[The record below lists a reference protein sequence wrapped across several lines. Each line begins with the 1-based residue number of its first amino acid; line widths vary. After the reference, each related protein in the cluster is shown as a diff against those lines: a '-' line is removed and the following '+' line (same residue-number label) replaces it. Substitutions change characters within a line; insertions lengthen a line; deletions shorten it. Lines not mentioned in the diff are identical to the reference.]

1 MSYDKNGKT
10 KWGYTA
16 GTVDVIKW
24 MKILLE
30 PTHDYAKDAAV
41 VNAKKLLARLNK
53 TAEEVVAEYLKELWN
68 YAVKEIARK
77 KGDEWRSIY
86 KLRVVLT
93 VPAVWTAGAKA
104 RTLQAAKKAGM
115 PNEIQLVAEP
125 EAAALAVLRDKS
137 ELKDL
142 EVSLDCLT
150 APRPRLNA
158 LRLAIPL

>member
-1 MSYDKNGKT
+1 MSFDKNGKI

-16 GTVDVIKW
+16 GTVDIIKW

-41 VNAKKLLARLNK
+41 VDTKKLLAKLHK
-53 TAEEVVAEYLKELWN
+53 TAEEVVADYLKELWN

-77 KGDEWRSIY
+77 KGDEWRNIY

-93 VPAVWTAGAKA
+93 VPAVWTAGAKD
-104 RTLQAAKKAGM
+104 RTLRAARKAGM

-137 ELKDL
+137 EMKDL
-142 EVSLDCLT
+142 EV
-150 APRPRLNA
+150 RPHWL
-158 LRLAIPL
+158 LVFSS